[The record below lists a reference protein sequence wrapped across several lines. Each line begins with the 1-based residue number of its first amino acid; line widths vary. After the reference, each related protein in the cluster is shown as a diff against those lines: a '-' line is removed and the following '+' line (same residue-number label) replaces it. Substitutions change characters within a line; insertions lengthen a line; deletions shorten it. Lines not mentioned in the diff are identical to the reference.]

1 MVAHWVKREVCR
13 SGLPCNALMHT
24 VRINRSAGEDKI
36 PRKRILLVE
45 DERHV
50 RESIRLLLSS
60 DEHTVVEANNGA
72 EAFALFAKGQFDL
85 VVTDSEIPFLKGG
98 ELAAKIKQLAP
109 RQPILMITGHQRRPS
124 PDNPVDAVLNKP
136 FDLNQLRKAVAEL
149 VSVAGASLA
158 A

>member
-1 MVAHWVKREVCR
+1 M
-13 SGLPCNALMHT
+13 
-24 VRINRSAGEDKI
+24 
-36 PRKRILLVE
+36 LVE
-45 DERHV
+45 DEQPV
-50 RESIRLLLSS
+50 RESIRLLLVR

-98 ELAAKIKQLAP
+98 ELAVKIKQLAP

-124 PDNPVDAVLNKP
+124 PDNSVDAILNKP

-149 VSVAGASLA
+149 VSEAGESLA

>member
-1 MVAHWVKREVCR
+1 
-13 SGLPCNALMHT
+13 MHT
-24 VRINRSAGEDKI
+24 VRIKRSTEANKI
-36 PRKRILLVE
+36 PRKHILLVE
-45 DERHV
+45 DEQPV
-50 RESIRLLLSS
+50 RESIRLLLAR

-72 EAFALFAKGQFDL
+72 EAFALFVKGQFDL

-98 ELAAKIKQLAP
+98 ELAVKIKQLAP

-124 PDNPVDAVLNKP
+124 ADNPVDAILNKP

-149 VSVAGASLA
+149 VSEAGESLA